1 LQNKNIGEFKIK
13 GIQSNIYFKSPN
25 KKWQATLNYAY
36 TDPHQTQSVDTSGHV
51 TNIDLPV
58 SDIATHKINGIVN
71 FAVLRNFNINIRGN
85 YLSSRKDE
93 IETSSP
99 NNKLLFSGYFIS
111 NATIS
116 ANNFIKGATLQVG
129 CNNIFNKTYYSPGIR
144 TAGGIRS
151 PNQIMQM
158 GRNFFLKLNYEL

>member
-1 LQNKNIGEFKIK
+1 MHTRIRIK
-13 GIQSNIYFKSPN
+13 HNPF
-25 KKWQATLNYAY
+25 
-36 TDPHQTQSVDTSGHV
+36 DTSGHV

-71 FAVLRNFNINIRGN
+71 FVVLRNFNINIRGN

-129 CNNIFNKTYYSPGIR
+129 CNNILIKHIIALEYVLQAAFGHPIKLCKWEET
-144 TAGGIRS
+144 
-151 PNQIMQM
+151 
-158 GRNFFLKLNYEL
+158 FFSS